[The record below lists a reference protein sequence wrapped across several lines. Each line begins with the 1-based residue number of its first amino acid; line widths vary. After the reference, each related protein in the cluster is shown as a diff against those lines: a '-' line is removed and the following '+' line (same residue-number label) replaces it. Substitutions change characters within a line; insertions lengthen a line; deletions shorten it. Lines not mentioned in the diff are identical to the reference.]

1 MASKNNNAQG
11 ESKRPTG
18 RSDRALIAAS
28 SASQKRAIA
37 RGRTVGRSG
46 SRVTPEPFTLRQRAM
61 YPDEYSTDAGFA
73 LNRARTSGVL
83 RGIRESKADRDQSG
97 KVARAMG
104 RENIRVR
111 KALGKRIAP
120 GSMGEAKN
128 QTSLPHFLT
137 HRVGDAAV
145 GHVSDLTKT
154 KMGAPT
160 RRKGRAAR
168 SPFGRNRLKT
178 PTEGGRKRRR
188 KRRRTRKRKRRRTRR
203 RKRIQRR
210 RSRRRR

>member
-28 SASQKRAIA
+28 NAAQKRAIA

-46 SRVTPEPFTLRQRAM
+46 SRVAPEPFTLRQRAM
-61 YPDEYSTDAGFA
+61 YPDEYTTDAGFA

-104 RENIRVR
+104 RENIRVK

-120 GSMGEAKN
+120 GQWVK
-128 QTSLPHFLT
+128 QRIRHLYLIFLHT
-137 HRVGDAAV
+137 ELEMSGR
-145 GHVSDLTKT
+145 HVSDLTKQKWEHLQEEKVEQHVVHWT
-154 KMGAPT
+154 
-160 RRKGRAAR
+160 
-168 SPFGRNRLKT
+168 
-178 PTEGGRKRRR
+178 
-188 KRRRTRKRKRRRTRR
+188 
-203 RKRIQRR
+203 
-210 RSRRRR
+210 